1 MTKHIPHPENPVY
14 PVDKQA
20 LTADWYCLLLLP
32 PLQRL
37 LAQALGDVAQACAGA
52 VAAQQHE

>member
-1 MTKHIPHPENPVY
+1 MPVPPVSGAKMTKHIPHPENPDH

-37 LAQALGDVAQACAGA
+37 LAQTLGDFA
-52 VAAQQHE
+52 